1 MGTVMRP
8 LARLEPVQQN
18 LPLPPPP
25 WRPFFALAREVPVG
39 NPTSK
44 YVYLVLAS
52 YCPIMA
58 RAWSAV
64 GRVRRTTLQRVC
76 EFKKIQTLD
85 LHLRALRDAGY
96 ADWSRTGRASEFI
109 IRLSPLHI
117 LGSLAQPGS
126 TSDGVSDQP
135 PRGLDPPS
143 NGGSGRRPFT
153 SNGHSSPGSGADP
166 PFDGES
172 ATSFGD
178 SESPPEGYSVSRRG
192 ADGLPPKG
200 GSVTPHAGRF
210 RSPVSRPGV
219 VLEGS
224 QGLPEAAAAAAADS
238 DSGVVHGVG
247 PPSAGSPLRSASAP
261 AGLLDRQ
268 VKLLEV
274 ASDRLR
280 AVPCPRL
287 WRAARPEALQQ
298 QLSAAVRHRERHRER
313 LEWVAHAHEVEGEV
327 LCGYGQIA
335 GTPWM
340 TVVQRCACGSLR
352 VVRQSHSSGFS
363 DLVEWSLCAFV
374 VFYATATG
382 FLQDLADV
390 PDSSEFV
397 VSLADWNTPYSL
409 ADVGVLAES
418 GAQPPALVE
427 PSALAADSSVSGV
440 ACASCGAV
448 VESAELIDEGC
459 VVCGVVGDGRAPV
472 VDLVPDRVSGGE
484 R

>member
-96 ADWSRTGRASEFI
+96 ADWSRTGRASEFV

-143 NGGSGRRPFT
+143 SGGSGRRPFT
-153 SNGHSSPGSGADP
+153 SNGHSAPGSGADP

-178 SESPPEGYSVSRRG
+178 SESPPDGVLCFASRCRRFAAEGGISYS
-192 ADGLPPKG
+192 AC
-200 GSVTPHAGRF
+200 
-210 RSPVSRPGV
+210 
-219 VLEGS
+219 
-224 QGLPEAAAAAAADS
+224 
-238 DSGVVHGVG
+238 
-247 PPSAGSPLRSASAP
+247 
-261 AGLLDRQ
+261 RQ
-268 VKLLEV
+268 VQI
-274 ASDRLR
+274 
-280 AVPCPRL
+280 PRFPS
-287 WRAARPEALQQ
+287 RCSARRI
-298 QLSAAVRHRERHRER
+298 S
-313 LEWVAHAHEVEGEV
+313 
-327 LCGYGQIA
+327 
-335 GTPWM
+335 
-340 TVVQRCACGSLR
+340 RCWC
-352 VVRQSHSSGFS
+352 SS
-363 DLVEWSLCAFV
+363 
-374 VFYATATG
+374 
-382 FLQDLADV
+382 
-390 PDSSEFV
+390 
-397 VSLADWNTPYSL
+397 
-409 ADVGVLAES
+409 
-418 GAQPPALVE
+418 
-427 PSALAADSSVSGV
+427 
-440 ACASCGAV
+440 SC
-448 VESAELIDEGC
+448 C
-459 VVCGVVGDGRAPV
+459 CC
-472 VDLVPDRVSGGE
+472 
-484 R
+484 